1 MMSVTHLRA
10 VELRAFRGEI
20 ALGATLVL
28 SAGWLLTT
36 LVFHRLL
43 LQFFYLP
50 ADGVYYGAHKDVLTA
65 YLLPLLTCV
74 WPLCATALCAIE
86 SLWRDNFIRR
96 ARLAYLGLGLALAFW
111 CHWSLQTNLNN
122 GHRFYVYGVPADSV
136 QAAAY
141 ASVLFPLAVAVACV
155 LVAGLRRVPRA

>member
-1 MMSVTHLRA
+1 MSVLNLRA
-10 VELRAFRGEI
+10 VDVRAFRGEI

-50 ADGVYYGAHKDVLTA
+50 ADGVYYSAHKAVLTA
-65 YLLPLLTCV
+65 YLLPLLTCI
-74 WPLCATALCAIE
+74 WPLCAGALCAIE
-86 SLWRDNFIRR
+86 GLWRDKCVGR
-96 ARLAYLGLGLALAFW
+96 ARLAYMGLGVALAIW
-111 CHWSLQTNLNN
+111 CYWSLQTNLSN
-122 GHRFYVYGVPADSV
+122 GQRFYFYGAPADSV

-141 ASVLFPLAVAVACV
+141 ASVLFPLAVAVVCV
-155 LVAGLRRVPRA
+155 LLALLRRHKVAP

>member
-1 MMSVTHLRA
+1 MRA
-10 VELRAFRGEI
+10 LQGEI
-20 ALGATLVL
+20 ALCATLVL

-50 ADGVYYGAHKDVLTA
+50 ATDSYYGAHKDVTTA

-74 WPLCATALCAIE
+74 WPLCASALCAIE
-86 SLWRDNFIRR
+86 NFWRAHLIKR
-96 ARLAYLGLGLALAFW
+96 ARLSYLGVGLALAFW
-111 CHWSLQTNLNN
+111 CRWSLQTNLNN
-122 GHRFYVYGVPADSV
+122 GHRFYFYGVPADSV

-141 ASVLFPLAVAVACV
+141 ASILFPLAVAVACV
-155 LVAGLRRVPRA
+155 LLAGLRRERR